1 MIIKNFELK
10 KKISYESKYFL
21 LYGNNLG
28 FIEESIEK
36 DIKPNIKGE
45 VYNYE
50 EKEILDKIENFQE
63 EILTRSFFE
72 NEKMIIINR
81 VTDKILPLIME
92 LVEKNISDLTIIL
105 KSGILEKKSK
115 LRNFFEKNSETICVP
130 FYEDNLQTLL
140 MITKNFLNEK
150 KINLSQQN
158 INFIIDKCRGSRIS
172 LSNELSKLES
182 FSITRKEIK
191 TDDLIKLIN
200 PIENYQLSELVDSS
214 LSRNKKKTLTI
225 LNENN
230 FSYEDCIIISRVFLQ
245 KLKRLLKIK
254 SEIFLNNENVENA
267 ITAYKPP
274 IFWKEKNII
283 KEQVNNLSLS
293 TIKDLLVKT
302 NKIEYQIKTNPNLS
316 INIVT
321 NFILDQSSTA
331 NN

>member
-45 VYNYE
+45 IYNYE
-50 EKEILDKIENFQE
+50 EKEILNNIENFQE

-72 NEKMIIINR
+72 NEKLIIINR
-81 VTDKILPLIME
+81 VTDKILPLVIE
-92 LVEKNISDLTIIL
+92 LIEKNISDLTIIL

-115 LRNFFEKNSETICVP
+115 LRNFFEKKSETFCVP

-140 MITKNFLNEK
+140 LITRNFLKEK

-158 INFIIDKCRGSRIS
+158 INFIIEKCRGSRIS
-172 LSNELSKLES
+172 LSNELNKLES

-191 TDDLIKLIN
+191 TNDLIKLIN
-200 PIENYQLSELVDSS
+200 PIENYQVSELVDSS

-254 SEIFLNNENVENA
+254 SEIFLNNMNVENA
-267 ITAYKPP
+267 IATYKPP
-274 IFWKEKNII
+274 IFWKEKNIV
-283 KEQVNNLSLS
+283 KEQVKNLSLS
-293 TIKDLLVKT
+293 KIKELLVKT
-302 NKIEYQIKTNPNLS
+302 SKIEYQIKTNPNLS
-316 INIVT
+316 INILT
-321 NFILDQSSTA
+321 NFILDQSSKT

>member
-72 NEKMIIINR
+72 NEKVIIINR
-81 VTDKILPLIME
+81 VTDKILPLIIE

-130 FYEDNLQTLL
+130 FYE
-140 MITKNFLNEK
+140 
-150 KINLSQQN
+150 
-158 INFIIDKCRGSRIS
+158 R
-172 LSNELSKLES
+172 
-182 FSITRKEIK
+182 
-191 TDDLIKLIN
+191 
-200 PIENYQLSELVDSS
+200 
-214 LSRNKKKTLTI
+214 
-225 LNENN
+225 
-230 FSYEDCIIISRVFLQ
+230 
-245 KLKRLLKIK
+245 
-254 SEIFLNNENVENA
+254 
-267 ITAYKPP
+267 
-274 IFWKEKNII
+274 
-283 KEQVNNLSLS
+283 
-293 TIKDLLVKT
+293 
-302 NKIEYQIKTNPNLS
+302 
-316 INIVT
+316 
-321 NFILDQSSTA
+321 
-331 NN
+331 

>member
-45 VYNYE
+45 IYNYE
-50 EKEILDKIENFQE
+50 EKEILNNIENFQE

-72 NEKMIIINR
+72 NEKLIIINR
-81 VTDKILPLIME
+81 VTDKILPLVIE
-92 LVEKNISDLTIIL
+92 LIEKNISDLTIIL

-115 LRNFFEKNSETICVP
+115 LRNFFEKKSETFCVP

-140 MITKNFLNEK
+140 LITRNFLKEK

-158 INFIIDKCRGSRIS
+158 INFIIEKCRGSRIS
-172 LSNELSKLES
+172 LSNELNKLES

-191 TDDLIKLIN
+191 TNDLIKLIN
-200 PIENYQLSELVDSS
+200 PIENYQVSELVDSS

-230 FSYEDCIIISRVFLQ
+230 FSYEDCIIISRVT
-245 KLKRLLKIK
+245 
-254 SEIFLNNENVENA
+254 IFR
-267 ITAYKPP
+267 
-274 IFWKEKNII
+274 
-283 KEQVNNLSLS
+283 
-293 TIKDLLVKT
+293 D
-302 NKIEYQIKTNPNLS
+302 
-316 INIVT
+316 
-321 NFILDQSSTA
+321 NFS
-331 NN
+331 